1 MNILFLTLSRIYDLN
16 ERGIYADL
24 MRKFV
29 HDGHN
34 VYIVIPFE
42 RRIQRATSLFESAG
56 AHILGV
62 RTLNIQKTNVI
73 EKGVGTLLL
82 ERQYMRAIQRY
93 LKDIRFDLVL
103 YSTPPI
109 TLNRVI
115 RFIKRKYGANSY
127 LLLKDIFPQN
137 AVDLGMLSP
146 HSLIYRLFR
155 RKERALYALSDYIGC
170 MSPANV
176 KYVIEHNPEIDSRC
190 IEVCPNCIELL
201 SGREKF
207 DPLAIRKRY
216 EIAPDKI
223 LCIYGGNL
231 GKPQGIDFLIET
243 IKSNERRKNC
253 FFLIV
258 GGGTEYN
265 RLEQWFQIKK
275 PANARL
281 LNSLPKREYDLL
293 MRSAD
298 IGLIYLDHRF
308 TIPNYP
314 SRLLSYLENA
324 IPIMMAVDKNTDI
337 GRIAEQ
343 NNYGYW
349 AESDDIMA
357 FDCKLDALLED
368 SSLRKSMGLRGY
380 EYLKANYTVD
390 HAMRI
395 IMSHFIME
403 K

>member
-1 MNILFLTLSRIYDLN
+1 M
-16 ERGIYADL
+16 
-24 MRKFV
+24 
-29 HDGHN
+29 
-34 VYIVIPFE
+34 
-42 RRIQRATSLFESAG
+42 
-56 AHILGV
+56 
-62 RTLNIQKTNVI
+62 
-73 EKGVGTLLL
+73 
-82 ERQYMRAIQRY
+82 
-93 LKDIRFDLVL
+93 
-103 YSTPPI
+103 
-109 TLNRVI
+109 
-115 RFIKRKYGANSY
+115 
-127 LLLKDIFPQN
+127 
-137 AVDLGMLSP
+137 
-146 HSLIYRLFR
+146 
-155 RKERALYALSDYIGC
+155 
-170 MSPANV
+170 
-176 KYVIEHNPEIDSRC
+176 
-190 IEVCPNCIELL
+190 
-201 SGREKF
+201 
-207 DPLAIRKRY
+207 
-216 EIAPDKI
+216 
-223 LCIYGGNL
+223 
-231 GKPQGIDFLIET
+231 
-243 IKSNERRKNC
+243 
-253 FFLIV
+253 
-258 GGGTEYN
+258 
-265 RLEQWFQIKK
+265 EQWFQIKK

-403 K
+403 R